1 MSKKYIQRGFW
12 AKKENVFA
20 DAQKY
25 RYQAEWARASGG
37 AFSSAKRNGWLAEAC
52 SHMTSPKVPMGYWT
66 LERLKENS
74 QQYQTPADWKKAN
87 ASAYTTASAREWMKD
102 CCAHMTRDRMPP
114 GYWTKERVIESALC
128 FSTVATWSMA
138 AGNAYDAAKRSGWIR
153 DATAHM
159 VKIVSHGEHTIY
171 SFLLQ
176 HDIAFEYQKRFDDL
190 RDKKHLPLDFYLPT
204 FRLAIEFHGRQ
215 HFETSQT
222 SMYRKNLAGQ
232 QRRDALKRSY
242 AERVGLHYLELDC
255 PKVQK
260 IESAIIGKLVKIAA
274 LKGEALKVT
283 KRTLTEDE
291 KKILASLGIWTKEAI
306 LSDALKFN
314 CIRDW
319 KACGNA
325 AYQVA
330 CVNGWKDKATSHMV
344 QLQKSKGYWTKERVL
359 EDARLFTDVMEWF
372 GANQSAYATA
382 QRNGWLPDATA
393 QMVRRVQ
400 TKKIGER

>member
-12 AKKENVFA
+12 AKKENVLA

-25 RYQAEWARASGG
+25 RYKAEWVRASGG
-37 AFSSAKRNGWLAEAC
+37 AFTSAQRNGWLAEAC

-66 LERLKENS
+66 LVRLQENS

-87 ASAYTTASAREWMKD
+87 ASAYATASARGWLAD
-102 CCAHMTRDRMPP
+102 CCAHMTRERMPL
-114 GYWTKERVIESALC
+114 GYWTKERVIESALG
-128 FSTVATWSMA
+128 FSTVATWNLA
-138 AGNAYDAAKRSGWIR
+138 AGDAYDAAKRSGWIK

-215 HFETSQT
+215 HFETSKT

-242 AERVGLHYLELDC
+242 AERVRLHYLELDC
-255 PKVQK
+255 SKVQE
-260 IESAIIGKLVKIAA
+260 IESTIISKLTEIAA
-274 LKGEALKVT
+274 MKGEALKLT
-283 KRTLTEDE
+283 KRALTENE

-306 LSDALKFN
+306 LVDALKYS

-325 AYQVA
+325 AYQIA
-330 CVNGWKDKATSHMV
+330 CVNGWKEEATSHMV
-344 QLQKSKGYWTKERVL
+344 QLQKPKGYWTKERVL
-359 EDARLFTDVMEWF
+359 EDASLFTGVMEWLA
-372 GANQSAYATA
+372 ANKNAWAAA
-382 QRNGWLPDATA
+382 QRNGWLPEATA
-393 QMVRRVQ
+393 HMVRRVQ
-400 TKKIGER
+400 TKESA

>member
-12 AKKENVFA
+12 AKKENVLA

-25 RYQAEWARASGG
+25 CYKAEWARASGG
-37 AFSSAKRNGWLAEAC
+37 ALSSAKRNGWLAEAC

-66 LERLKENS
+66 LVRLKENS

-87 ASAYTTASAREWMKD
+87 ASAYATASARGWLED
-102 CCAHMTRDRMPP
+102 CCIHMTRERMPS
-114 GYWTKERVIESALC
+114 GYWTKERVIESALG
-128 FSTVATWSMA
+128 FSTVAAWSLV
-138 AGNAYDAAKRSGWIR
+138 AGDAYDAAKRSGWIKG
-153 DATAHM
+153 ATAHM

-176 HDIAFEYQKRFDDL
+176 HDIAFEYQKRFDNL

-215 HFETSQT
+215 HFETSKT

-242 AERVGLHYLELDC
+242 AERFELHYLELDC
-255 PKVQK
+255 SKVQE
-260 IESAIIGKLVKIAA
+260 IESAIISKLTEIAA
-274 LKGEALKVT
+274 MKGEAFKLT
-283 KRTLTEDE
+283 KRALTDNE
-291 KKILASLGIWTKEAI
+291 KKLLASLGIWTREAI
-306 LSDALKFN
+306 LVDALKYS

-330 CVNGWKDKATSHMV
+330 CVKGWKEEATSHMV

-359 EDARLFTDVMEWF
+359 EDARHFTGVMEWF
-372 GANQSAYATA
+372 GANQSAWATA
-382 QRNGWLPDATA
+382 QRNGWLPEVTA
-393 QMVRRVQ
+393 HMVRRVQ
-400 TKKIGER
+400 TKKSV